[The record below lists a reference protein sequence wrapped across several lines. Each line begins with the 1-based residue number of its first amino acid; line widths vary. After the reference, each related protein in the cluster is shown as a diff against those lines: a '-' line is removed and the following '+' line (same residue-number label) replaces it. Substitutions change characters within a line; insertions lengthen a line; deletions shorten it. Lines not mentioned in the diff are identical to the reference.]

1 MSDYRP
7 VMRSASGNRHIWL
20 LLHVI
25 TGKMLATGRY
35 TRIFASKGEAIQAGE
50 EATARHLNHDGL
62 TSKQIAKVA
71 RRTAEAVERDKAFVP
86 HQAPPAPAPTP
97 PIPQPKAKQK
107 AAGKTAAAKP
117 AGTSRP
123 GRGKGTSTKGK
134 VKAKGTSARKRGG

>member
-7 VMRSASGNRHIWL
+7 VRRSASGNRHIWL

-35 TRIFASKGEAIQAGE
+35 IRIFANKGEAIQAGE
-50 EATARHLNHDGL
+50 EATAGLLNPEGL
-62 TSKQIAKVA
+62 TSKQAAKAA
-71 RRTAEAVERDKAFVP
+71 RRTAEAIKRDRAFVP
-86 HQAPPAPAPTP
+86 HQAPAQAPAPAP
-97 PIPQPKAKQK
+97 PIPQPTPKRK
-107 AAGKTAAAKP
+107 AAAKP